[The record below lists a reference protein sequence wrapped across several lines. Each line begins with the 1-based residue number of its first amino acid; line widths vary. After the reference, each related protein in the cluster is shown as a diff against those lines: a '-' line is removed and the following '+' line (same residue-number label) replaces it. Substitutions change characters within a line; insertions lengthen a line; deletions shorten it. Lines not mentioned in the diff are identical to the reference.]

1 MVIKKYTDLDRE
13 IIVLSAVWDLIDS
26 MVHYGH
32 FVRGHRFEETMLMFN
47 TSECSRLFIIMLA
60 DFLSKPSEGTFTLKF
75 KEGKGSLAETYLGNL
90 LDISAAPHFQGEVTL
105 LKASAHAFAD
115 WLDGSVTV
123 ENVWLPSIEREGA
136 ITVQRKTY
144 LKICGTLTKHGFTRL
159 GNTVKAIQRV
169 LADNGTTIDE
179 GQSYLVIPDFQDW
192 FRDHVFIASSSIV
205 AWHLNEIRWGLFQY
219 LRPEFERAYTPY
231 LVGDFETYRFD
242 VPVAI
247 TNPLIRSMYWD
258 LMNRVRS
265 EPYFPR
271 FTVQRYLW
279 EEF

>member
-1 MVIKKYTDLDRE
+1 MAKTKYTDLDRE

-32 FVRGHRFEETMLMFN
+32 FVKQHRLEEATLMFN

-75 KEGKGSLAETYLGNL
+75 RDGEGSLAETYLGNL
-90 LDISAAPHFQGEVTL
+90 LDISNAPHFHGDVAL
-105 LKASAHAFAD
+105 LQTSIQAFAN

-123 ENVWLPSIEREGA
+123 EKVWLPSIDREGD

-169 LADNGTTIDE
+169 LADNGTKIDE
-179 GQSYLVIPDFQDW
+179 GQSYLIIPDFQDW
-192 FRDHVFIASSSIV
+192 FRDNVFIASSSII

-219 LRPEFERAYTPY
+219 LRPEFERAYSPY
-231 LVGDFETYRFD
+231 LAGDFEAYRFD

-247 TNPLIRSMYWD
+247 TNPLIKSIYWD
-258 LMNRVRS
+258 LMNNVRS
-265 EPYFPR
+265 PPYFPR

-279 EEF
+279 NDF